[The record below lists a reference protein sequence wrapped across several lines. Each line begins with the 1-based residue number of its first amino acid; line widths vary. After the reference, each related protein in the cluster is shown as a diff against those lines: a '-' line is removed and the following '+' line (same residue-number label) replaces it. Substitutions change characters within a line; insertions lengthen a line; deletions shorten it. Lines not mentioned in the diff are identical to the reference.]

1 MLFSTMR
8 RANRPF
14 TELWEHISGRPG
26 AFDAEEELARRQ
38 ILNRSFSGQL
48 EGTVRSLYVIAQS
61 ELTTRD
67 ISWSAIRRCLTEI
80 LAHFPVYRIYARV
93 EQAALAD
100 LNFLSRAVERAK
112 KTCLPVDVWLVE
124 KLGCVACRT
133 ENACRQRPIAK
144 RRARSF
150 SAIERAALRE
160 SSRGYRL
167 LSLWPP
173 HLAK

>member
-1 MLFSTMR
+1 M
-8 RANRPF
+8 
-14 TELWEHISGRPG
+14 
-26 AFDAEEELARRQ
+26 
-38 ILNRSFSGQL
+38 
-48 EGTVRSLYVIAQS
+48 RSLYVIAQS
-61 ELTTRD
+61 DLATRD

-112 KTCLPVDVWLVE
+112 KTCLPADVWLVE
-124 KLGCVACRT
+124 KLGAWLAGQRMRAG
-133 ENACRQRPIAK
+133 ERPITE